1 MDVQYID
8 QVRGV
13 DPGYLDPQVSERVS
27 QAITDVVLDDALERL
42 FGFEPPAP
50 FAQFVNFKDFSNALR
65 RLFQQEIVFQ
75 IPEEMYDE
83 KIFAM
88 IDALQYVNGMLEEV
102 RFRLLSCLRS

>member
-42 FGFEPPAP
+42 FGFEPGNHRPLLFRRNPLPCLP
-50 FAQFVNFKDFSNALR
+50 FSKEGVAR
-65 RLFQQEIVFQ
+65 
-75 IPEEMYDE
+75 
-83 KIFAM
+83 
-88 IDALQYVNGMLEEV
+88 
-102 RFRLLSCLRS
+102 